1 MIFKPADILLP
12 QNCEME
18 KWAVI
23 ACDQFTSQPEYWE
36 RVRGFVG
43 EEPSTLHMIYPEAE
57 LSCFSKEK
65 ISKINEKM
73 REYEPLLEEYKEAYV
88 YVERTLL
95 DGRVRKGV
103 VGMIDLEA
111 YDYSRNSQ
119 SLIRATERTV
129 LERIPPRME
138 VRKNASLELS
148 HVLLL
153 CDDEKKQ
160 LIESVSERKEE
171 LPVLYDFELMEQG
184 GHVKGWLLQG
194 EEVLAFSKRLDTYMK
209 DKDEACASAG
219 VSPLYFAVG
228 DGNHSLASAKAN
240 YERIK
245 EEVQEDS
252 QDNNSTKS
260 LARYALVELGNIHE
274 ESLEF
279 EPIHRLVKVDDK
291 EHLLKQIEQKIC
303 QKNNMQSDDISHT
316 VAWYTKEDSG
326 NLFLDPEK
334 GSLAVGILQEFLD
347 QYLEVYGGEIDYIH
361 GEGTLKELISEENTI
376 GFVVP
381 TIGKEELFMGVAKDG
396 VLPRKT
402 FSMGHAEEKRYY
414 IETRKIVG
422 E

>member
-12 QNCEME
+12 ENCEME

-23 ACDQFTSQPEYWE
+23 ACDQFTSQPEYWK
-36 RVRGFVG
+36 RVREFVG
-43 EEPSTLHMIYPEAE
+43 EEPSTLHLIYPEAE
-57 LSCFSKEK
+57 LADFSKEK
-65 ISKINEKM
+65 ITKINEKM
-73 REYEPLLEEYKEAYV
+73 RQYESFLKEYREAYI

-95 DGRVRKGV
+95 DGRVRKGI

-111 YDYSRNSQ
+111 YDFSRESQ

-138 VRKNASLELS
+138 VREDANLELS

-160 LIESVSERKEE
+160 LIESVSEKKET

-194 EEVLAFSKRLDTYMK
+194 EGVLEFSKKLDEYMK
-209 DKDEACASAG
+209 EKEKICAAG

-228 DGNHSLASAKAN
+228 DGNHSLASAKTN

-245 EEVQEDS
+245 ENGE
-252 QDNNSTKS
+252 NP

-274 ESLEF
+274 DSLVF
-279 EPIHRLVKVDDK
+279 EPIHRLVKVKDK
-291 EHLLKQIEQKIC
+291 EHLLEQMKQIIC
-303 QKNNMQSDDISHT
+303 QKNQTQATDSSHT
-316 VAWYTKEDSG
+316 VIWYTKEGSG
-326 NLFLDPEK
+326 NLFLDPAK
-334 GSLAVGILQEFLD
+334 GTLAVGILQDFLD
-347 QYLEVYGGEIDYIH
+347 HYLETHGGEIDYIH
-361 GEGTLKELISEENTI
+361 GEDTLKELICEENTI

-381 TIGKEELFMGVAKDG
+381 TIGKEELFKGVAKDG

-414 IETRKIVG
+414 IETRRIVG